1 MHSPPNSAVV
11 AHETLQRHSMPPSH
25 IPQTDWHVVFTLGL
39 LLTAGLIAGI
49 LARMIRIPRVTSY
62 LLIGLALGPKTRELL
77 PTELAEWLPAI
88 PDAHLHHLEVLGKVA
103 MALVLLTIGCH
114 FPLAHFRRILKRV
127 MRLSAGE
134 LSVTFL
140 LVAIGMTLVGQ
151 TWQVAL
157 LYGALA
163 LATAPATTILVLKD
177 NESEGPV
184 TEYATALVALNNLAA
199 VIIFEVLFGM
209 FGWED
214 SGILGGLAHTGEL
227 FLSLGKSLILGIVTG
242 LVVSFFCGL
251 LSPRSWLVLL
261 VAATAIVLGACG
273 LWHMP
278 WLLAFL
284 AMGATI
290 ANASDKAQQIVGE
303 LDRVTGLLCVIFFVI
318 HGAEM
323 DITALFAA
331 GVVGIVYIAT
341 RLSGKFLG
349 IWFTA
354 DPHVDGPQVKR
365 WLGTTLMAQAGA
377 AIMLAS
383 IAAEKR
389 PEIGLEIQNIILGA
403 VVFFELAGPVLIR
416 VSLLR
421 AGEVPLAQAIG
432 HTSTTIADEFRRM
445 INRLRI
451 ALGLD
456 PWARRVRSE
465 IKVSEVMRT
474 NMKGLAANADFDDV
488 IAYMHHSHDNVFP
501 VVGDEG
507 ELVGLIRYP
516 NVRSVLFDPSLGSLV
531 NAADIAIPVNET
543 FYPDEPITDA
553 WAYFQRQQDDAVP
566 VIAREEP
573 HRLLGI
579 VRRRDLYQLFI
590 QRQGGNDSGH

>member
-1 MHSPPNSAVV
+1 
-11 AHETLQRHSMPPSH
+11 MPQ
-25 IPQTDWHVVFTLGL
+25 IPHTDWHVVLTLGL
-39 LLTAGLIAGI
+39 LLAAGLIAGI
-49 LARMIRIPRVTSY
+49 AARMIRIPRVTSY

-77 PTELAEWLPAI
+77 PTWLGDWLPQI
-88 PDAHLHHLEVLGKVA
+88 PDEHLQHLEVLGKVA

-114 FPLAHFRRILKRV
+114 FPLAHFRRILRRLL
-127 MRLSAGE
+127 RLSAGE
-134 LSVTFL
+134 LGVTFL
-140 LVAIGMTLVGQ
+140 LVTIGMVLMRQ
-151 TWQVAL
+151 PWQVAL

-163 LATAPATTILVLKD
+163 MATAPATTILVLKD

-199 VIIFEVLFGM
+199 VILFEVLFGM
-209 FGWED
+209 FGGQG
-214 SGILGGLAHTGEL
+214 SGMADALRQTGEL
-227 FLSLGKSLILGIVTG
+227 FANLGKSLLMGVAAG
-242 LVVSFFCGL
+242 LVVSFLCGL
-251 LSPRSWLVLL
+251 LSPKSWLVLL
-261 VAATAIVLGACG
+261 VAAAAIVLGACG
-273 LWHMP
+273 LWDMP

-323 DITALFAA
+323 DVVALFAA
-331 GVVGIVYIAT
+331 GTLGLVYIAT
-341 RLSGKFLG
+341 RLAGKYLG
-349 IWFTA
+349 IWLMA

-383 IAAEKR
+383 IAAEKNK
-389 PEIGLEIQNIILGA
+389 EIGPEIQNIILGT

-416 VSLLR
+416 LSLLR

-432 HTSTTIADEFRRM
+432 HTSTTIFDEFRRM
-445 INRLRI
+445 VNRLRI

-474 NMKGLAANADFDDV
+474 NMKGLPAQAAFDDV

-501 VVGDEG
+501 VVGSEG
-507 ELVGLIRYP
+507 EVVGLIRYP
-516 NVRSVLFDPSLGSLV
+516 NVRSVLFDPALGSLV
-531 NAADIAIPVNET
+531 NAEDIAIPVNET
-543 FYPDEPITDA
+543 FYPDEPITAA
-553 WAYFQRQQDDAVP
+553 WTYFQRQQDDAVP

-590 QRQGGNDSGH
+590 QRQGGNGDSGH